1 MPDLVPAAF
10 RPALWVLLLAAAATA
25 QVVPPDPAPAPPA
38 ATSRPPVPATPAP
51 PARNP
56 ADLAREAATA
66 VKDGKWESAIK
77 LYGEWVDTDP
87 LNPLARASYGS
98 ALYRTGNFL
107 QARRELDK
115 AVLIEPKLAGA
126 WATLGL
132 LYDRDNE
139 PWLALSAYARAVHL
153 EPRNARHHVALALAL
168 VKRGWF
174 DAGERELSTALEL
187 DPKSSDAHFNLAV
200 LAVRRTPPAIETAR
214 RHYTEARKL
223 GAEPDGG
230 IESILHEASK
240 ADGRK
245 AEPGKKK

>member
-56 ADLAREAATA
+56 ADLAREAAAA

-153 EPRNARHHVALALAL
+153 
-168 VKRGWF
+168 
-174 DAGERELSTALEL
+174 
-187 DPKSSDAHFNLAV
+187 
-200 LAVRRTPPAIETAR
+200 
-214 RHYTEARKL
+214 
-223 GAEPDGG
+223 
-230 IESILHEASK
+230 
-240 ADGRK
+240 
-245 AEPGKKK
+245 